1 MAILPLTTRKSM
13 PWKCRGGFG
22 KSLKKHMVQVQ
33 TDHNLS
39 GKTLICLNLD
49 YQMKHSPDNIQTKQ
63 GNNLKT
69 NQETKHNRNK
79 RRQM

>member
-1 MAILPLTTRKSM
+1 
-13 PWKCRGGFG
+13 
-22 KSLKKHMVQVQ
+22 MVQVQ